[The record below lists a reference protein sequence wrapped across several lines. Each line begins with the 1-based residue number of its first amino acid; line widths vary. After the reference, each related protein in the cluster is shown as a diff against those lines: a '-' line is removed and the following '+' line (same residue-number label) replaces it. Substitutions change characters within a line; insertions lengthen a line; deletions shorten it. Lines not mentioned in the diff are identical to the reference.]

1 MGNFEEGAEGAAAGE
16 NPFLQ
21 ACSQMFKDFENVSK
35 EGNNN
40 QEGGNSSEGDGE
52 DPLMKMINDLAK
64 GAMSDEG
71 GNSDDAMQKIM
82 E

>member
-1 MGNFEEGAEGAAAGE
+1 MKDAHKLFENCFKDLGNFEEGAEGAAAGE

-40 QEGGNSSEGDGE
+40 
-52 DPLMKMINDLAK
+52 
-64 GAMSDEG
+64 
-71 GNSDDAMQKIM
+71 
-82 E
+82 